1 MEHTMNK
8 QILRAPERLL
18 SRAEVMARTGLSR
31 QTIYNW
37 LAIPGRFPQPRKLGT
52 ARLGWLESE
61 IRDWINSRP
70 LAEYPAKKWRTM
82 AGAQESVEAVA

>member
-1 MEHTMNK
+1 MNEMEK
-8 QILRAPERLL
+8 APSPERLL

-37 LAIPGRFPQPRKLGT
+37 LAVPGRFPQPRKLGT
-52 ARLGWLESE
+52 SRLGWLESE

-70 LAEYPAKKWRTM
+70 LAVYPAKKWRDKPTLKR
-82 AGAQESVEAVA
+82 EWAVRYEH

>member
-1 MEHTMNK
+1 MN
-8 QILRAPERLL
+8 ITDVAAPERLL

-52 ARLGWLESE
+52 TRLGWLESE
-61 IRDWINSRP
+61 VRDWISSRP
-70 LAEYPAKKWRTM
+70 LAEYPVKKWRS
-82 AGAQESVEAVA
+82 GAEESVEVAV